1 MMGKDLAW
9 KEARTPGPLCK
20 AAMWCGWPA
29 PWMEMLRPWAG
40 HPTASAAEHRAGLGP
55 LPTDASPS
63 FGPEQVASEALGMP
77 EGLDLRL

>member
-1 MMGKDLAW
+1 MMGKGLAW
-9 KEARTPGPLCK
+9 QEARTPGPLCE
-20 AAMWCGWPA
+20 AAMRCGRPA
-29 PWMEMLRPWAG
+29 PRTGMLGPWAG

-55 LPTDASPS
+55 LPTDAFLT